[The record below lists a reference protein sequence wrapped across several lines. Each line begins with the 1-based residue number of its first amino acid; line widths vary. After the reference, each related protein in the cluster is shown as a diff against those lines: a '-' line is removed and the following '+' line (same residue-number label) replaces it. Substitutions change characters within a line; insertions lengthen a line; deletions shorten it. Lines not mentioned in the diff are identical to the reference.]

1 MTSLYFRR
9 KRAPH
14 RSLVLLNVAARVADG
29 PRVSSVLF
37 FRMPSTARVAVR
49 RALVSLAILKSS
61 RWNVMK
67 RLSKFAATTMSLLLL
82 ALLAGDALG
91 QTARVGPS

>member
-1 MTSLYFRR
+1 
-9 KRAPH
+9 
-14 RSLVLLNVAARVADG
+14 
-29 PRVSSVLF
+29 
-37 FRMPSTARVAVR
+37 
-49 RALVSLAILKSS
+49 
-61 RWNVMK
+61 MK